1 MCVNI
6 KNGAIGK
13 NFNKEKERDPSP
25 KKNKDLDERVKE
37 LNVKIKNGAN
47 GKNINKEKERDP
59 SPNKKKD
66 LDERVKELEKL
77 DKKKDKEE
85 ISSLCYWQGEAKL
98 ITASWDGL
106 VRIFDDGEATEE
118 G

>member
-25 KKNKDLDERVKE
+25 KK
-37 LNVKIKNGAN
+37 
-47 GKNINKEKERDP
+47 
-59 SPNKKKD
+59 KKD
-66 LDERVKELEKL
+66 LEERIKELERL

-85 ISSLCYWQGEAKL
+85 ISSLCYW
-98 ITASWDGL
+98 
-106 VRIFDDGEATEE
+106 
-118 G
+118 

>member
-13 NFNKEKERDPSP
+13 NFYKEKERDPSP
-25 KKNKDLDERVKE
+25 KK
-37 LNVKIKNGAN
+37 
-47 GKNINKEKERDP
+47 
-59 SPNKKKD
+59 KKD
-66 LDERVKELEKL
+66 LDERIKELERL

-85 ISSLCYWQGEAKL
+85 ISSLCYWSGEVKL

-106 VRIFDDGEATEE
+106 VRIFDDGEAAEE

>member
-1 MCVNI
+1 MTSKEITTICMDSRQRKLFVGDSRGRTMCVNI

-25 KKNKDLDERVKE
+25 KK
-37 LNVKIKNGAN
+37 
-47 GKNINKEKERDP
+47 
-59 SPNKKKD
+59 KKD
-66 LDERVKELEKL
+66 LEERIKELERL